1 MREKISTDLKA
12 LKINLDQYFY
22 GTFAE
27 IGAGQ
32 EVARNFFK
40 AGGASGTIAKTMSA
54 YDMIFSNAIY
64 GEEANGRYVSVSRL
78 HKMLD
83 HEYELLL
90 ERLKGEKY
98 EGKRFFAFAN
108 TVTTLNFSK
117 TNEPHGWM
125 GVKFQTSALS
135 EANEVILHVKLLD
148 SDSSLQQNVLGILGV
163 NLLYACDFFT
173 DSPNDFLDSL
183 MDNIP
188 LNSIEIDM
196 LSMKGE
202 AFKDVDNRLLSL
214 ILVTKGYSKVACFL
228 PDGSVAQ
235 PKDLLY
241 KKNLAI
247 LRARFRPVT
256 NLNIDMIESGL
267 ALFKKD
273 NELKNEDILM
283 MGEITLNNLVS
294 QENIINIQDFLD
306 RADMLCSLGYPVLV
320 SNFPEHHELT
330 SFLTQCKPKKIAI
343 ILGVMNL
350 LQILDTTKYENPI
363 SQMLLQFGN
372 LFSQNVKLYAYPY
385 RPHGENTIYNSRTVK
400 MHDNVRSLYE
410 FMLENNLISD
420 IEDYNED
427 NLNIHSAELINNIR
441 CNAEGW
447 EKDVPKKVELLI
459 KDKCLFDYPC
469 DIELK
474 RKKINTKIFEM
485 NRS

>member
-1 MREKISTDLKA
+1 
-12 LKINLDQYFY
+12 
-22 GTFAE
+22 
-27 IGAGQ
+27 
-32 EVARNFFK
+32 
-40 AGGASGTIAKTMSA
+40 
-54 YDMIFSNAIY
+54 
-64 GEEANGRYVSVSRL
+64 
-78 HKMLD
+78 
-83 HEYELLL
+83 
-90 ERLKGEKY
+90 
-98 EGKRFFAFAN
+98 
-108 TVTTLNFSK
+108 
-117 TNEPHGWM
+117 
-125 GVKFQTSALS
+125 
-135 EANEVILHVKLLD
+135 
-148 SDSSLQQNVLGILGV
+148 
-163 NLLYACDFFT
+163 
-173 DSPNDFLDSL
+173 
-183 MDNIP
+183 
-188 LNSIEIDM
+188 
-196 LSMKGE
+196 
-202 AFKDVDNRLLSL
+202 
-214 ILVTKGYSKVACFL
+214 
-228 PDGSVAQ
+228 
-235 PKDLLY
+235 
-241 KKNLAI
+241 
-247 LRARFRPVT
+247 
-256 NLNIDMIESGL
+256 
-267 ALFKKD
+267 
-273 NELKNEDILM
+273 
-283 MGEITLNNLVS
+283 
-294 QENIINIQDFLD
+294 
-306 RADMLCSLGYPVLV
+306 MLCSLGYPVLV

-441 CNAEGW
+441 RNAEGW